1 MLEKDNW
8 TLRIGQSVNQKDVT
22 IVRGDEMFFQRYV
35 QWSQIIFHG
44 RGGCD
49 GWCDEK
55 FFQRNVQWSQIIF
68 HGRGGCDGWC
78 DNGGSGCCGGS
89 EEEQALEQAHHES
102 VMSLD
107 SRE

>member
-22 IVRGDEMFFQRYV
+22 IVRGDEM
-35 QWSQIIFHG
+35 
-44 RGGCD
+44 
-49 GWCDEK
+49 